1 MKQNVAYG
9 TSPFKKHGSTFQ
21 AGKLVH
27 MANKLWGGRF
37 EKPPSE
43 ALFEFCSSEDSQLD
57 EKLSEYDIQGSIA
70 HVCMLSQ
77 QKILSKEEA
86 GQILSALLQVKKLAE
101 QGKLKV
107 LPQDEDIHTA
117 VEAAVTKIT
126 PNGKKMHTAR
136 SRNDQLNLD
145 SRLYMREAIN
155 NLSDSLLQLQQSLF
169 ALAKKD
175 CIFPAYTHWQVAQPI
190 SLSFWCHAHY
200 QEIERALSRLHQLY
214 GRVNEN
220 PLGSGAVAGTT
231 WPIDRSHTSK
241 LLGFDKPTE
250 NPLDSVSN
258 RGELESELIG
268 ILTIASVHCSRIAE
282 DIILLANK
290 KLLTLPDEFSTGSSM
305 MPQKKNPD
313 PLELVR
319 GKSSR
324 MLGLFVHTAS
334 LSKNLPSGFNRDT
347 QESKY
352 ALLSAV
358 ETMEGVFA
366 ILAKLL
372 PLLKFDEEKI
382 KQELEEGYACATEL
396 ADLFAKK
403 GVPFRT
409 AHEITGKIVKDC
421 ISQKKFLSSL
431 SAAEASK
438 LAGVPIPATE
448 LAAAVSV
455 DKVARFASQYK
466 MQKESAYAKKLAERK
481 AALAAADALLEKEA
495 KALIS

>member
-1 MKQNVAYG
+1 MV
-9 TSPFKKHGSTFQ
+9 S
-21 AGKLVH
+21 
-27 MANKLWGGRF
+27 KLWGGRF
-37 EKPPSE
+37 DKAPAE

-57 EKLSEYDIQGSIA
+57 ENLSLHDIQGSMA
-70 HVCMLSQ
+70 HVAMLSK
-77 QKILSKEEA
+77 QKIISKEEA
-86 GQILSALLQVKKLAE
+86 SQILSALLQVKKLAE
-101 QGKLKV
+101 QGRLKV

-126 PNGKKMHTAR
+126 PNGKKMHSAR
-136 SRNDQLNLD
+136 SRNDQLSLD
-145 SRLYMREAIN
+145 GRLYMREAIN
-155 NLSDSLLQLQQSLF
+155 KLSGSLLALQQSL
-169 ALAKKD
+169 AQLAKGD
-175 CIFPAYTHWQVAQPI
+175 CIFPAYTHFQVAQPI

-200 QEIERALSRLHQLY
+200 QELERALQRLHQLY

-231 WPIDRSHTSK
+231 WPIDRSCTSK

-258 RGELESELIG
+258 RGELEAELIST
-268 ILTIASVHCSRIAE
+268 LTLASMHCSRIAE

-319 GKSSR
+319 GRASR

-334 LSKNLPSGFNRDT
+334 ISKNLSSGFNRDT

-352 ALLSAV
+352 AVMQSV
-358 ETMEGVFA
+358 GTMLGVFS
-366 ILAKLL
+366 ILSKIL
-372 PLLKFDEEKI
+372 PLLKFNEEKI
-382 KQELEEGYACATEL
+382 QQELEEGYACATEL

-409 AHEITGKIVKDC
+409 AHELTGKIVKVC
-421 ISQKKFLSSL
+421 ISQKKYLSQL
-431 SAAEASK
+431 TAAELSK
-438 LAGVPIPATE
+438 LAGVPISQSE
-448 LAAAVSV
+448 LASATSV

-466 MQKESAYAKKLAERK
+466 FPKESSYANLLAERK
-481 AALAAADALLEKEA
+481 AKLAEAKALLEKEV
-495 KALIS
+495 KAIIG